1 MAELAAGRV
10 TWIGL
15 SPAPR
20 AAPHAVAEVEAL
32 AERGLDGDH
41 HALRRAGSRR
51 QVTLIQAEHL
61 RAVAAELARPVAPEL
76 CRRNLVVEGLE
87 LRSCHGRV
95 LQVGAARLEI
105 SGDCEPCARMEENLG
120 PGGLA
125 AMKDRGGLTAR
136 VLRGGRIRIGDAVR
150 VEEPP
155 PAR

>member
-1 MAELAAGRV
+1 MDAPAAGRLA
-10 TWIGL
+10 WIGL

-20 AAPHAVAEVEAL
+20 AAPLVVAEAEAL
-32 AERGLDGDH
+32 ADRGLDGDH

-61 RAVAAELARPVAPEL
+61 RAVAQELARPVAPES
-76 CRRNLVVEGLE
+76 CRRNLVVEGLD
-87 LRSCHGRV
+87 LRACYGRV
-95 LQVGAARLEI
+95 LRVGPVRLEI
-105 SGDCEPCARMEENLG
+105 SGPCEPCARMEENLG

-136 VLRGGRIRIGDAVR
+136 VLHGGRIRVGDGVR

-155 PAR
+155 FAR